1 MDLIAYRQDA
11 EALKFVK
18 IAPIIGNYTYSCST
32 GLSDL
37 SSNDFELKMPYS
49 VGDKLF
55 EKNQCISWGN
65 TEFGGFIKNR
75 EIDTDKG
82 QVIYRGLS
90 WRGLWANN
98 YKGAAPTEVIG
109 NATTH
114 FDNFVSHIPEVS
126 EYVKIRSDVEG
137 EKANTYNPTISL
149 LNGLDE
155 ACVIFDATFG
165 IGISGGKIIFY
176 VKPAKTHRFDASQT
190 KVIFEEDWQ
199 RVNAVI
205 AVNKDLGIEST
216 AYLQADGTVGT
227 EQHYKGFDSISKP
240 ITSSATTAE
249 ELYKQAKAELEKN
262 QEIIATDVFVDIET
276 SEVGD
281 MVTASIAEIG
291 LKTQKKVVEKTIK
304 LINGSANITY
314 TLEG

>member
-11 EALKFVK
+11 EASKFVK
-18 IAPIIGNYTYSCST
+18 IAPILGNYTYSCST
-32 GLSDL
+32 GLSNL

-90 WRGLWANN
+90 WRGLWAHNH
-98 YKGAAPTEVIG
+98 KGSATTEVRG
-109 NATTH
+109 AVNVH
-114 FDNFVSHIPEVS
+114 FNEFISHIPEVS
-126 EYVKIRSDVEG
+126 EYVEIRSDIEG
-137 EKANTYNPTISL
+137 EIANTYNPMISL

-155 ACVIFDATFG
+155 ACIIFDATFG

-176 VKPAKTHRFDASQT
+176 IKPAKTHRFDASQT
-190 KVIFEEDWQ
+190 KVIFEENWQ

-205 AVNKDLGIEST
+205 AVNEELGIEAT
-216 AYLQADGTVGT
+216 AYLHADGTVGT
-227 EQHYKGFDSISKP
+227 EQYYKGFDSISKV
-240 ITSSATTAE
+240 ITASATTAD
-249 ELYKQAKAELEKN
+249 ELYNQAKAELEKN
-262 QEIIATDVFVDIET
+262 QELIATDVFVDIET

-291 LKTQKKVVEKTIK
+291 LKTQKRVVEKTI
-304 LINGSANITY
+304 NVVDGNATITY

>member
-18 IAPIIGNYTYSCST
+18 IAPILGNYTYSCST
-32 GLSDL
+32 GLSNL

-90 WRGLWANN
+90 WRGLWAHN
-98 YKGAAPTEVIG
+98 YKGAATTEVTG
-109 NATTH
+109 DVNVH
-114 FDNFVSHIPEVS
+114 FNEFISHIPEVA
-126 EYVKIRSDVEG
+126 EYVEIRSDIEG
-137 EKANTYNPTISL
+137 EIANIYNPMISL
-149 LNGLDE
+149 LNGFDE
-155 ACVIFDATFG
+155 ACIVFDATFG

-176 VKPAKTHRFDASQT
+176 IKPAKTHRFDASQT
-190 KVIFEEDWQ
+190 KVIFEENWQ

-205 AVNKDLGIEST
+205 AVNEELGIEAT
-216 AYLQADGTVGT
+216 AYLQANGTVGT
-227 EQHYKGFDSISKP
+227 EQYYKGFDSISKV
-240 ITSSATTAE
+240 ITASATTAD

-262 QEIIATDVFVDIET
+262 QELIATDVFVDIET

-291 LKTQKKVVEKTIK
+291 LKTQKRVVEKTIK
-304 LINGSANITY
+304 VVNGNATITY

>member
-18 IAPIIGNYTYSCST
+18 IAPILGNYTYSCST
-32 GLSDL
+32 GLSNL

-55 EKNQCISWGN
+55 GKNQCISWGN

-98 YKGAAPTEVIG
+98 YKGAATTEVIG
-109 NATTH
+109 DVNVH
-114 FDNFVSHIPEVS
+114 FNEFISHIPEVA
-126 EYVKIRSDVEG
+126 EYVEIRSDIEG
-137 EKANTYNPTISL
+137 EIANTYNPMISL

-190 KVIFEEDWQ
+190 KVIFEENWQ

-205 AVNKDLGIEST
+205 AVNEELGIEAT

-227 EQHYKGFDSISKP
+227 EQYYKGFDSISKI
-240 ITSSATTAE
+240 ITASATAADK
-249 ELYKQAKAELEKN
+249 LYEQAKAELEKN
-262 QEIIATDVFVDIET
+262 QELIATDVFVDIET

-291 LKTQKKVVEKTIK
+291 LKTQKRVVEKTINVV
-304 LINGSANITY
+304 NGNATITY